1 MADDLNCD
9 CWKSISNMVGG
20 LGNMSLFEEFK
31 RQFPYMVDHVS
42 KIKNHR
48 DGTIDIFYE
57 DGSFGVFD
65 NVIGTFRYFPKCRD
79 MEMTENRWKI
89 ELGQK
94 IYRTMLS
101 KGYTMRQL
109 ADISKLGYDTLSR
122 YINGHTAPT
131 SYTLKRIATALG
143 VSVGELTSFEKYYK

>member
-1 MADDLNCD
+1 MDL
-9 CWKSISNMVGG
+9 
-20 LGNMSLFEEFK
+20 FAEFQK
-31 RQFPYMVDHVS
+31 QFPYMVDGV
-42 KIKNHR
+42 KELKNHR

-65 NVIGTFRYFPKCRD
+65 NVVGTFRYFPKCRD
-79 MEMTENRWKI
+79 IEMTENRWKI

-109 ADISKLGYDTLSR
+109 SDISKLGYDTLSR